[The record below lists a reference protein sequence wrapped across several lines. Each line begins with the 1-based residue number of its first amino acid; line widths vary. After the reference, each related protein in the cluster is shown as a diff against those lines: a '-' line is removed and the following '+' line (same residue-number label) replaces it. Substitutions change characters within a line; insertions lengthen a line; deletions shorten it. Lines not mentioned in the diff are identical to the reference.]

1 MARRGQTAA
10 NPMLKSA
17 KIAFMGGFMG
27 SALQTATLENWRE
40 HPFSVW
46 GFTHVD
52 SLIPVAPI
60 PTAPPPAPLRHGK
73 ALDLARLAIVWAG
86 GRRSAEAALEETHT
100 DGFLVLKDGEVVAE
114 RLINQTAT
122 DRHIVFSVSK
132 SITAVLAGI
141 LVQQGKLDPEAP
153 VMRYVPEVAGSAYA
167 DATVRHVLDMAV
179 SVRFV
184 EDYLDPL
191 GDVARYRAAMGWN
204 PPGAIESADGINAFV
219 TSLPKAEHP
228 HGRRFHYVSPN
239 TDLLGQIIERAG
251 GESFASLL
259 SRLVWQPMHMAQDAY
274 VTVDRHGA
282 PRTAGG
288 ICVSLGDLA
297 RFGEMMRNKG
307 RFNGQRIVPEEWI
320 NDILLKGDA
329 TQWSRGEMVNLFPDG
344 RYRSKWYVPD
354 PSSSVLCAIG
364 IHGQWIYIDYDA
376 GMVAVKQSSQPI
388 PADEAL
394 DNLTYAMFQAIAD
407 ELR

>member
-1 MARRGQTAA
+1 
-10 NPMLKSA
+10 
-17 KIAFMGGFMG
+17 MG
-27 SALQTATLENWRE
+27 SALPTATLDNWRE
-40 HPFSVW
+40 HPQSVW

-52 SLIPVAPI
+52 SLVPVAPV
-60 PTAPPPAPLRHGK
+60 PTAPPPAALRQGK
-73 ALDLARLAIVWAG
+73 PLDLARLAIVWAG
-86 GRRSAEAALEETHT
+86 SRRSAEAALEETHT
-100 DGFLVLKDGEVVAE
+100 DGFMVLKDGAVVAE
-114 RLINQTAT
+114 RLINETAT

-132 SITAVLAGI
+132 SITAALAGI

-153 VMRYVPEVAGSAYA
+153 ISRYVPEVAGSAYA

-179 SVRFV
+179 SIRFV
-184 EDYLDPL
+184 EDYLDPQ

-204 PPGAIESADGINAFV
+204 PPGAIASADGINAFV

-239 TDLLGQIIERAG
+239 SDLLGWIIERAA
-251 GESFASLL
+251 GENFASLL

-288 ICVSLGDLA
+288 ICVSLGDMA

-307 RFNGQRIVPEEWI
+307 RYNGQRIVPEEWI
-320 NDILLKGDA
+320 NDILHKGDA
-329 TQWSRGEMVNLFPDG
+329 AQWSRGEMVNLFPDG

-354 PSSSVLCAIG
+354 PSSNVLCAIG

-394 DNLTYAMFQAIAD
+394 DNLTYAMFQTIAD

>member
-1 MARRGQTAA
+1 
-10 NPMLKSA
+10 
-17 KIAFMGGFMG
+17 MG
-27 SALQTATLENWRE
+27 SASPTATLENWRQ
-40 HPFSVW
+40 HPFNVW

-52 SLIPVAPI
+52 SLIPVAPV
-60 PTAPPPAPLRHGK
+60 PTAPPSVPFRHGK
-73 ALDLARLAIVWAG
+73 PLDLARLAIVWAG
-86 GRRSAEAALEETHT
+86 SRRSAEAALEETHT

-114 RLINQTAT
+114 RLINQSAA

-132 SITAVLAGI
+132 SITAALAGI
-141 LVQQGKLDPEAP
+141 LVHQGKLDPEAP
-153 VMRYVPEVAGSAYA
+153 VSRYVPEVAGSAYA

-179 SVRFV
+179 SIRFV
-184 EDYLDPL
+184 EDYLDPD

-204 PPGAIESADGINAFV
+204 PPGAVAGADGINAFV

-239 TDLLGQIIERAG
+239 SDLLGWIIERAG
-251 GESFASLL
+251 GENFASLL
-259 SRLVWQPMHMAQDAY
+259 SRLVWQPMHMSQDAF

-288 ICVSLGDLA
+288 ICTSLGDLA
-297 RFGEMMRNKG
+297 RFGEMMRGKG
-307 RFNGQRIVPEEWI
+307 RFNGQRIVPEEWV
-320 NDILLKGDA
+320 NDILLKGDSV
-329 TQWSRGEMVNLFPDG
+329 QWSRGEMVNLFPDG
-344 RYRSKWYVPD
+344 RYRAKWYVPD

-376 GMVAVKQSSQPI
+376 GMVAVKQSSQPV

>member
-1 MARRGQTAA
+1 
-10 NPMLKSA
+10 
-17 KIAFMGGFMG
+17 MG
-27 SALQTATLENWRE
+27 SALPTTTLDNWRQ

-52 SLIPVAPI
+52 SLIPVVAI
-60 PTAPPPAPLRHGK
+60 ATAPPPAPLREGK
-73 ALDLARLAIVWAG
+73 PLDLARLAIVWAG
-86 GRRSAEAALEETHT
+86 SRRSAEAALEETHT

-114 RLINQTAT
+114 RLINQTAA

-132 SITAVLAGI
+132 SITAALAGI
-141 LVQQGKLDPEAP
+141 LVKDGKLDPGSP
-153 VMRYVPEVAGSAYA
+153 VSRYVPEVEGSAYA

-179 SVRFV
+179 SIRFV
-184 EDYLDPL
+184 EDYLDTQ
-191 GDVARYRAAMGWN
+191 GDVARYRTAMGWN
-204 PPGAIESADGINAFV
+204 PPGAIQSVDGINAFV
-219 TSLPKAEHP
+219 TSLAKADHP

-239 TDLLGQIIERAG
+239 SDLLGWIIERAA
-251 GESFASLL
+251 GETFASLL
-259 SRLVWQPMHMAQDAY
+259 SRLIWQPMHMAQDAC

-288 ICVSLGDLA
+288 ICTSLGDLA

-307 RFNGQRIVPEEWI
+307 RYNGQRIVPEEWI
-320 NDILLKGDA
+320 NDILHKGDA
-329 TQWSRGEMVNLFPDG
+329 AQWSRGEMVNLFPDG

-354 PSSSVLCAIG
+354 PSSTVLCAIG

-376 GMVAVKQSSQPI
+376 GMVAVKQSSQPV

-394 DNLTYAMFQAIAD
+394 DNLTYAMFRAIAD

>member
-1 MARRGQTAA
+1 
-10 NPMLKSA
+10 
-17 KIAFMGGFMG
+17 MG
-27 SALQTATLENWRE
+27 STLPTATLENWRQ

-52 SLIPVAPI
+52 SLIPVDTI
-60 PTAPPPAPLRHGK
+60 PTAPLALPFRHGK
-73 ALDLARLAIVWAG
+73 PLDLGRLAIVWAG
-86 GRRSAEAALEETHT
+86 GRRSAEVALEETHT

-114 RLINQTAT
+114 RLINQSAA

-132 SITAVLAGI
+132 SITAALAGI
-141 LVQQGKLDPEAP
+141 LVQQGKLDPHAP
-153 VMRYVPEVAGSAYA
+153 VTRYVPEVAGSAYA

-179 SVRFV
+179 SIRFV
-184 EDYLDPL
+184 EDYLDPE

-204 PPGAIESADGINAFV
+204 PAGAVAGADGINAFV

-228 HGRRFHYVSPN
+228 HGSRFHYVSPN
-239 TDLLGQIIERAG
+239 SDLLGWIVERAG
-251 GESFASLL
+251 GESFANLL
-259 SRLVWQPMHMAQDAY
+259 SRLIWQPMHMAQDAF

-288 ICVSLGDLA
+288 ICTSLGDLA
-297 RFGEMMRNKG
+297 RFGEMMRGKG
-307 RFNGQRIVPEEWI
+307 RFNGQRIVPEECV
-320 NDILLKGDA
+320 NDILLKGDSA
-329 TQWSRGEMVNLFPDG
+329 QWSRGEMVNLFPDG

-354 PSSSVLCAIG
+354 PSSTVLCAIG

-376 GMVAVKQSSQPI
+376 GMVAVKQSSQPV

>member
-1 MARRGQTAA
+1 
-10 NPMLKSA
+10 
-17 KIAFMGGFMG
+17 MG
-27 SALQTATLENWRE
+27 SALPTATLENWRQ
-40 HPFSVW
+40 HPYSVW
-46 GFTHVD
+46 GFSHVD
-52 SLIPVAPI
+52 SLIPTVPI

-73 ALDLARLAIVWAG
+73 PLDLARLAIVWAG
-86 GRRSAEAALEETHT
+86 SRRSAEAALEETHT

-132 SITAVLAGI
+132 SITAALAGI
-141 LVQQGKLDPEAP
+141 LVKEGKLDPEAP
-153 VMRYVPEVAGSAYA
+153 VARYVPEVEGSAYV
-167 DATVRHVLDMAV
+167 DATVRNVLDMAV
-179 SVRFV
+179 SIQFV

-204 PPGAIESADGINAFV
+204 PPGTVQSVDGINAFV
-219 TSLPKAEHP
+219 TSLPKADHP

-239 TDLLGQIIERAG
+239 SDLLGWIIERAG
-251 GESFASLL
+251 GENFTGLL
-259 SRLVWQPMHMAQDAY
+259 SRLIWQPMHMAQDAC

-282 PRTAGG
+282 PRAAGG
-288 ICVSLGDLA
+288 ICTSLGDLA

-307 RFNGQRIVPEEWI
+307 RCNGQRIVPEEWI
-320 NDILLKGDA
+320 NDILHKGDA
-329 TQWSRGEMVNLFPDG
+329 AQWSRGEMVNLFPDG
-344 RYRSKWYVPD
+344 RYRSQWYVPD
-354 PSSSVLCAIG
+354 PSSTVLCAIG

-394 DNLTYAMFQAIAD
+394 DNLTYAMFQAIAE

>member
-1 MARRGQTAA
+1 
-10 NPMLKSA
+10 
-17 KIAFMGGFMG
+17 MG
-27 SALQTATLENWRE
+27 SALPTATLENWRE

-60 PTAPPPAPLRHGK
+60 PTAPPPSALRRGK
-73 ALDLARLAIVWAG
+73 PLDLAGLAIVWAG
-86 GRRSAEAALEETHT
+86 SRRSAEAALEETHT
-100 DGFLVLKDGEVVAE
+100 DGFMVLKDGEVVAE
-114 RLINQTAT
+114 RLINQAAA

-132 SITAVLAGI
+132 SITAVLVGI
-141 LVQQGKLDPEAP
+141 LVKEGMLDPDSH
-153 VMRYVPEVAGSAYA
+153 VSRYVPEVAGSAYA
-167 DATVRHVLDMAV
+167 DATVRNVLDMAV
-179 SVRFV
+179 SIRFV

-204 PPGAIESADGINAFV
+204 PPGAIASADGINAFV
-219 TSLPKAEHP
+219 SGLPKAEHP
-228 HGRRFHYVSPN
+228 HGHRFHYVSPN
-239 TDLLGQIIERAG
+239 TDLLGWIIERAANQ
-251 GESFASLL
+251 SFASLL
-259 SRLVWQPMHMAQDAY
+259 SRLVWQPMGMAQDAF

-320 NDILLKGDA
+320 NDILLEGDPA
-329 TQWSRGEMVNLFPDG
+329 QWSRGEMVNLFPEG
-344 RYRSKWYVPD
+344 RYRSKWYVPE
-354 PSSSVLCAIG
+354 PSSNVLCAIG
-364 IHGQWIYIDYDA
+364 IHGQWIYIDYEA
-376 GMVAVKQSSQPI
+376 GMVAVKQSSQPV

-394 DNLTYAMFQAIAD
+394 DHLTYAMFQAIAD

>member
-1 MARRGQTAA
+1 M
-10 NPMLKSA
+10 P
-17 KIAFMGGFMG
+17 
-27 SALQTATLENWRE
+27 TATLENWRQ

-52 SLIPVAPI
+52 SLIPVASI
-60 PTAPPPAPLRHGK
+60 PTAPPPSALRQGK
-73 ALDLARLAIVWAG
+73 PLDLARLAIVWAG
-86 GRRSAEAALEETHT
+86 SRRSAEAALEETHT
-100 DGFLVLKDGEVVAE
+100 DGFMVLKNGEVVAE

-132 SITAVLAGI
+132 SITAALAGI
-141 LVQQGKLDPEAP
+141 LVKDGKLDPEAP
-153 VMRYVPEVAGSAYA
+153 VSRYVPEVEGSAYA
-167 DATVRHVLDMAV
+167 DATVRHLLDMAV
-179 SVRFV
+179 SIRFV
-184 EDYLDPL
+184 EDYLDPQ

-204 PPGAIESADGINAFV
+204 PPGAVDSVDGINAFV
-219 TSLPKAEHP
+219 SGLPKGDNP

-239 TDLLGQIIERAG
+239 TDLLGWILERAA

-259 SRLVWQPMHMAQDAY
+259 SRLIWQPMHMAQDAC
-274 VTVDRHGA
+274 VTIDRHGA

-320 NDILLKGDA
+320 NDILHKGDA
-329 TQWSRGEMVNLFPDG
+329 AQWSRGEMVNLFPDG

-354 PSSSVLCAIG
+354 PSSNVLCAIG
-364 IHGQWIYIDYDA
+364 IHGQWIYIDHDA